1 VNGLVRYWGP
11 ENGGIND
18 DSKAEYRASLQK
30 IIASKS
36 VRFFLDT
43 FLSHKNI
50 AMLLGADAPELPK
63 LKQEWYCFK
72 ILGCMQENSSFPIY
86 VHIKK
91 QEFWASEPLED
102 GILKTMKENMTNKPV
117 QVNDHQETPRGK
129 RISDRKKTE
138 TIDFHCGKTYGCVF
152 VSKSKQTMKKHE
164 RKCRPKPVELVCRV
178 KGCKFTTLYKAGLSN
193 HVKTCTGDAVVV
205 SSEAVEEKVAAPQK
219 VFACT
224 HPGCNK
230 THATKKGIAAH
241 QRTHEAIATSPPKPN
256 PPGTSR
262 SKGAN
267 TKPPVPTGSVP
278 DADQSDQS
286 GDAKK
291 NPRANKRKRVSSTK
305 PPPKKNKNSALDQV
319 ITLDDS
325 EPDAEQSDQGTES
338 DDAKKNPRANK
349 TNRGSSTKPQTKK
362 KPDSTLGSSQLS
374 LVTTKLYKCPFASCD
389 KSHATP
395 ELAQRH
401 QRKHLEGSAS
411 LQGAHS
417 EIYRCPEC
425 PLSHLSAETARL
437 HQQEHRSLQQ
447 RPRPGDEVHPLT
459 LCYECKLFS
468 GTDKQV
474 LAHIGACRAA
484 LSCPQCGVKCDTTP
498 HLIAHIFRCS
508 QTNVM
513 GDKNNVMGGQ
523 KRERDYALEDEQRW
537 KPDRNRNNKNDV
549 KLHWRGSHVKD
560 WLVLVEL
567 EEYGASFIKEKVD
580 GRVLLELTAE
590 AIKAYGMKETH
601 AKKFLELR
609 AAFH

>member
-11 ENGGIND
+11 ENGGINEE
-18 DSKAEYRASLQK
+18 SKAEYRASLQK
-30 IIASKS
+30 IIAAKS

-63 LKQEWYCFK
+63 LKQQWYCFK

-102 GILKTMKENMTNKPV
+102 GMLKTMKENMTNVSV
-117 QVNDHQETPRGK
+117 QMNDHQETPGGLRF
-129 RISDRKKTE
+129 SDRKKPE
-138 TIDFHCGKTYGCVF
+138 TIDFHCEKTHGCVF
-152 VSKSKQTMKKHE
+152 VSKNKQTVKKHE
-164 RKCRPKPVELVCRV
+164 KKCRPKPVELVCRV
-178 KGCKFTTLYKAGLSN
+178 KGCKFTTFHKAGLTN
-193 HVKTCTGDAVVV
+193 HVKTCTGDALVA
-205 SSEAVEEKVAAPQK
+205 SPEAVEEKVAAPQK

-224 HPGCNK
+224 YRGCNK
-230 THATKKGIAAH
+230 THTTKKGNAAH
-241 QRTHEAIATSPPKPN
+241 QRTHKPIATSPPKPN
-256 PPGTSR
+256 PPSTSR
-262 SKGAN
+262 TS

-278 DADQSDQS
+278 DAEQSDQETEP

-291 NPRANKRKRVSSTK
+291 KPRANKRKRVSSTK
-305 PPPKKNKNSALDQV
+305 PSKNKNPKSALDEV
-319 ITLDDS
+319 IAVDDS

-349 TNRGSSTKPQTKK
+349 TNRGSSTKPQKNK
-362 KPDSTLGSSQLS
+362 KPNSTLDSSQLP
-374 LVTTKLYKCPFASCD
+374 LVMTKLYKCPFQNCD

-395 ELAQRH
+395 ELAQFH

-425 PLSHLSAETARL
+425 PQSHFSAEAARL
-437 HQQEHRSLQQ
+437 HQQEHRSLHQ
-447 RPRPGDEVHPLT
+447 RPPPAVEVEPLT

-474 LAHIGACRAA
+474 LAHIGPCRAA
-484 LSCPQCGVKCDTTP
+484 LSCPQCGVKCDATP

-508 QTNVM
+508 
-513 GDKNNVMGGQ
+513 KNNAVGDHKLD
-523 KRERDYALEDEQRW
+523 KRKRDYALEDEVRW
-537 KPDRNRNNKNDV
+537 KPDRNRNNRDDV
-549 KLHWRGSHVKD
+549 KLHWRGSHV
-560 WLVLVEL
+560 L
-567 EEYGASFIKEKVD
+567 ETNASLNFCRFPEK
-580 GRVLLELTAE
+580 
-590 AIKAYGMKETH
+590 
-601 AKKFLELR
+601 
-609 AAFH
+609 